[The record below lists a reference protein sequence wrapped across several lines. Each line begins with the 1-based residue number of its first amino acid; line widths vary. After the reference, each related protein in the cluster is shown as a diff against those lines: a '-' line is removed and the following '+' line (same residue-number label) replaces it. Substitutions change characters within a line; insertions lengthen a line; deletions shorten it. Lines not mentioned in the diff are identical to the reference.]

1 MNNNKIVIKNQI
13 ELIVVFVIR
22 LYSCRTVGCEVEDR
36 PIEINNSQIKYYCN
50 IEMFLII
57 PSIEWLINRSPDIM
71 VEPTDDS
78 F

>member
-1 MNNNKIVIKNQI
+1 MF
-13 ELIVVFVIR
+13 FVIR
-22 LYSCRTVGCEVEDR
+22 LYSCRTLGYEVEDR
-36 PIEINNSQIKYYCN
+36 PIMINSQINYYCN
-50 IEMFLII
+50 IEILIII